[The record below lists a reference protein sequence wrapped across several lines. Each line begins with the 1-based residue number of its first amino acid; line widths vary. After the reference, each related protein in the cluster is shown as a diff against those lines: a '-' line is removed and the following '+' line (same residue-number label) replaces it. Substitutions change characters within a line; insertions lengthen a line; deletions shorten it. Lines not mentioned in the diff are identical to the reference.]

1 MKYLKNYEN
10 YNSERIDEGVKEWML
25 AGLITLS
32 SFAGLS
38 QAPKRGDISKD
49 DIKKA
54 ELVQQKIE
62 DGDSTI
68 LNLFNEVD
76 IIKNK
81 ENLEKLKSVD
91 VSKVDVIK
99 TPSKKRAKSLIKSG
113 YTMLSIEE
121 IKDTIVSFNDEIKT
135 GTKLTL
141 TFDSD
146 VAFETAGYNLSDDYK
161 TALVDTL
168 DYLLSRGS
176 DIKMITIE
184 SSTDKEPISIG
195 NEKLAKLRSDGV
207 YKELEDLG
215 LSDNVEVKNLP
226 NQGPDIYTKVM
237 SKEERSKAR
246 EKTADF
252 RYVKIVIELEEDVKP
267 AKSEKVI
274 EVLDKYKMEFIRPV
288 QKAMEKP
295 KKPGRSKVE
304 KKQKIESVKKG
315 GKKEFCGID
324 GTKCYF

>member
-10 YNSERIDEGVKEWML
+10 YNRERIDEGVKEWML
-25 AGLITLS
+25 AGLMTLS
-32 SFAGLS
+32 SMAGLA

-68 LNLFNEVD
+68 LNLFSEVD

-91 VSKVDVIK
+91 VGSKVDVIK

-121 IKDTIVSFNDEIKT
+121 IKDTIVSVNDEIKT

-161 TALVDTL
+161 VALIDTL
-168 DYLLSRGS
+168 DYLLSRGA

-195 NEKLAKLRSDGV
+195 NEKLSKLRSDGV

-226 NQGPDIYTKVM
+226 NQGPDIYNKGM
-237 SKEERSKAR
+237 SREERLSAR

-252 RYVKIVIELEEDVKP
+252 RYVKIIIELEEDVKP
-267 AKSEKVI
+267 TESEKVV
-274 EVLDKYKMEFIRPV
+274 EVVNRYKMEFIRPV
-288 QKAMEKP
+288 QNSMKKP

-304 KKQKIESVKKG
+304 KKQKIKSI
-315 GKKEFCGID
+315 KKEGKNKIPKTD
-324 GTKCYF
+324 CYF